1 MANTFYNPTQV
12 AQTAVALAVE
22 DSYLGA
28 LISRS
33 FENDLLGGGGK
44 DLTVN
49 VRVPS
54 ALIARERGIDD
65 VTTAI
70 VLDTLTESTIPVSL
84 GTHAY
89 SAVPLSEG
97 DLSLHLESFATQ
109 VLAPQVSAVVDDIE
123 YTVAAALLAAEGFQ
137 TGEDPA
143 SGTPGHIVYDATD
156 PVKLFVAI
164 RRILRNRGVP
174 TAGLNVAVGTQ
185 IFADLLS
192 SQKLQDASASGSTA
206 ALREGQVGR
215 VQGFTV
221 VESTR
226 IPENELTAFHSAAFT
241 LAVRAPIVPAGV
253 SFGAF
258 EASDGYSLRYIR
270 DYDANVL
277 KDRSIV
283 STFAGVQP
291 MPLYKVTRDYTAE
304 TAGVVEVPGGAAIH
318 LDVTTLVA

>member
-1 MANTFYNPTQV
+1 MANTFYNAPQV
-12 AQTAVALAVE
+12 AKTAVAMAVE

-28 LISRS
+28 LISRD
-33 FENDLLGGGGK
+33 FQNDLLGGGGK
-44 DLTVN
+44 NLTVN
-49 VRVPS
+49 VRVPA

-65 VTTAI
+65 ITTAI
-70 VLDTLTESTIPVSL
+70 VLDSLTESTVSVTL

-89 SAVPLSEG
+89 SAVALSEG
-97 DLSLHLESFATQ
+97 DMSLHLESFAAQ
-109 VLAPQVSAVVDDIE
+109 VLAPQVAAVVDDIE
-123 YTVAAALLAAEGFQ
+123 TDVAAAIAAADGFQ
-137 TGEDPA
+137 ANENPA
-143 SGTPGHIVYDATD
+143 SGSTGHFDYSSSD
-156 PVKLFVAI
+156 PVSYFIQL

-174 TAGLNVAVGTQ
+174 TSNLNVVVGTQ
-185 IFADLLS
+185 VFADLLAS
-192 SQKLQDASASGSTA
+192 AKLQDASASGSTA

-226 IPENELTAFHSAAFT
+226 VDEYDINAFHSDAFT

-270 DYDANVL
+270 DYDASVL

-283 STFAGVQP
+283 STFAGVEP
-291 MPLYKVTRDYTAE
+291 MPLYKVTRDYTNK
-304 TAGVVEVPGGAAIH
+304 TADVEEVPGGAAIH
-318 LDVTTLVA
+318 TNVTPA

>member
-1 MANTFYNPTQV
+1 MANTFYNAPQV
-12 AQTAVALAVE
+12 ARTAVALAVE

-28 LISRS
+28 TISRNY
-33 FENDLLGGGGK
+33 ENDLLGGGGK
-44 DLTVN
+44 NLTVN

-70 VLDTLTESTIPVSL
+70 VLDNLAESTIPVTL

-109 VLAPQVSAVVDDIE
+109 VLAPQVAAVVDDIE
-123 YTVAAALLAAEGFQ
+123 HDVAAALLAAEGLQ
-137 TGEDPA
+137 AADINGNAETVA
-143 SGTPGHIVYDATD
+143 AYSATD
-156 PVKLFVAI
+156 PVSYLVGL
-164 RRILRNRGVP
+164 RRVLRNRQVP
-174 TAGLNVAVGTQ
+174 VAGLNVVVGTQ
-185 IFADLLS
+185 VFADLLA
-192 SQKLQDASASGSTA
+192 SQKLQDAAASGSTA

-215 VQGFTV
+215 VQGFQV

-226 IPENELTAFHSAAFT
+226 VDENDIVAYHSDAFT

-253 SFGAF
+253 AFGAS
-258 EASDGYSLRYIR
+258 ESSNGYSLRYIR

-283 STFAGVQP
+283 STFAGVAA
-291 MPLYKVTRDYTAE
+291 MPLYRVKRDYTAK
-304 TAGVVEVPGGAAIH
+304 TAAVVEVPGGAAIH
-318 LDVTTLVA
+318 VNVGA

>member
-1 MANTFYNPTQV
+1 MANTFYNPVQV
-12 AQTAVALAVE
+12 ARTAVALASE

-28 LISRS
+28 LISRN

-49 VRVPS
+49 VRIPA

-65 VTTAI
+65 ITTAI
-70 VLDTLTESTIPVSL
+70 VLDSLTESTTPITL

-89 SAVPLSEG
+89 SAVALSEG
-97 DLSLHLESFATQ
+97 DLSQHLESFAAQ
-109 VLAPQVSAVVDDIE
+109 VLAPQVQAVVDDIE
-123 YTVAAALLAAEGFQ
+123 TTIAAAIVAAGGFQ
-137 TGEDPA
+137 TGEQDAVSPV
-143 SGTPGHIVYDATD
+143 TYDASN
-156 PVKLFVAI
+156 PVAFFIEL
-164 RRILRNRGVP
+164 RRVLRNRGVP
-174 TAGLNVAVGTQ
+174 VAGLNLVVGTQ
-185 IFADLLS
+185 VYSDLLS

-206 ALREGQVGR
+206 ALREGQIGR

-226 IPENELTAFHSAAFT
+226 VDENDINAFHSDAFT

-258 EASDGYSLRYIR
+258 ESSNGFSLRYIR

-283 STFAGVQP
+283 STFAGVAE
-291 MPLYKVTRDYTAE
+291 MPLKKVTRDYTAK
-304 TAGVVEVPGGAAIH
+304 TASVVNVPGGAAIH
-318 LDVTTLVA
+318 LNVGA

>member
-1 MANTFYNPTQV
+1 MANTFYNAPQV
-12 AQTAVALAVE
+12 AKTAVAMAVE

-28 LISRS
+28 LVSRN
-33 FENDLLGGGGK
+33 FQNDLLGGGGK
-44 DLTVN
+44 NLTVN

-65 VTTAI
+65 ISTAI
-70 VLDTLTESTIPVSL
+70 VLDSLTESTISVTL

-89 SAVPLSEG
+89 SAVALSEG
-97 DLSLHLESFATQ
+97 DMSLHLESFAAQ
-109 VLAPQVSAVVDDIE
+109 VLAPQVDAVVDDVE
-123 YTVAAALLAAEGFQ
+123 HTVATALLAADGFQ

-143 SGTPGHIVYDATD
+143 SGDPGHIVYDETD
-156 PVKLFVAI
+156 PVKLFIAL

-174 TAGLNVAVGTQ
+174 TAGLNVVVGTQ
-185 IFADLLS
+185 IYADLLS

-215 VQGFTV
+215 VQGLTV

-226 IPENELTAFHSAAFT
+226 VPENDLIAFHSDAFT

-270 DYDANVL
+270 DYDASVL

-291 MPLYKVTRDYTAE
+291 MPLYKVTRDYSAE
-304 TAGVVEVPGGAAIH
+304 TATVAEVPGGAAIH
-318 LDVTTLVA
+318 LDVTTLV